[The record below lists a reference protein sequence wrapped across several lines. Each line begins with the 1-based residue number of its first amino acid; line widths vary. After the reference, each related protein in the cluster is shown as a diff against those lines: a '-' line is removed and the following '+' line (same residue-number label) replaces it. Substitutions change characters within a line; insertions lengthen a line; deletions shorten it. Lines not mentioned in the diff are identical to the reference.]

1 MMDWTTYFSSVIDLT
16 TLLLGVLGILITFI
30 LRDTESQWRKF
41 CIVFFSAMILKTA
54 AALICQ
60 LAALY
65 WNNLPLQTAC
75 DFLGVLFSSTIIPLL
90 TLYILRCCSQEPR
103 KSSLWKLILILWG
116 LSIAAAVG
124 DLLTRTLFAVPTPDG
139 TEQKRWSILFY
150 LLFTAI
156 SLIVCFVAVIRR
168 RKQLSILQFIL
179 ILVYLLAPVSVM
191 LLAMELM
198 LFVDQ
203 GKRYVRQ
210 KEEIANQKVK
220 LAVLQMRP
228 HFIYNTMTS
237 IYYLIEQDAA
247 KAQKVT
253 LNFTNYLRKN
263 FTTIANERS
272 IPFTEELEH
281 TKAYLSVEQVRFE
294 GKLFVEFDTDYTDFR
309 LPPLTLQ
316 PIVENAVK
324 HGVDPDLDPLTIYIQ
339 TREVK
344 NGVEI
349 TVADTG
355 PGFGRAAYCFR
366 EYPRKAR
373 NDVQGNADD
382 LRTRRRRHRSQNIYL
397 NNEAAIKAKPL
408 YYNKI
413 LTKITA

>member
-1 MMDWTTYFSSVIDLT
+1 MMDWTTYFSAVIDLS

-54 AALICQ
+54 AALIGQ

-65 WNNLPLQTAC
+65 WKNIPLQTAC

-90 TLYILRCCSQEPR
+90 TLYILRCCSQER
-103 KSSLWKLILILWG
+103 QSFLWKLILILWG
-116 LSIAAAVG
+116 LSAAAAVG
-124 DLLTRTLFAVPTPDG
+124 DLLTRTLFAVPTQDG
-139 TEQKRWSILFY
+139 TEQKRWLILVY
-150 LLFTAI
+150 LFFTAI

-168 RKQLSILQFIL
+168 RKQLSKLQFIL

-203 GKRYVRQ
+203 GKRYVKQ
-210 KEEIANQKVK
+210 KEEIANQKVR

-263 FTTIANERS
+263 FTTIAKERT

-294 GKLFVEFDTDYTDFR
+294 GKLFMEFDTDYTDFR

-355 PGFGRAAYCFR
+355 PGFGAKDND
-366 EYPRKAR
+366 EAR
-373 NDVQGNADD
+373 
-382 LRTRRRRHRSQNIYL
+382 RTTTNRISL
-397 NNEAAIKAKPL
+397 
-408 YYNKI
+408 
-413 LTKITA
+413 

>member
-1 MMDWTTYFSSVIDLT
+1 MDWTTYFDSVIDST
-16 TLLLGVLGILITFI
+16 TLLIAVLGILVVLI
-30 LRDTESQWRKF
+30 LRGLENRWRWF
-41 CIVFFSAMILKTA
+41 CVAFFSDMILKA
-54 AALICQ
+54 SASMISRFSAV
-60 LAALY
+60 Y
-65 WNNLPLQTAC
+65 WHNIPLQTTC
-75 DFLGVLFSSTIIPLL
+75 DFLATLFSSTIIPLL

-103 KSSLWKLILILWG
+103 RSFLWKLILILWG
-116 LSIAAAVG
+116 LSVAAAVG
-124 DLLTRTLFAVPTPDG
+124 DLLTRTLFAVEAQDG
-139 TEQKRWSILFY
+139 TEHKRWLILVY

-168 RKQLSILQFIL
+168 RKQLSKLHFIL

-198 LFVDQ
+198 LLVDQ
-203 GKRYVRQ
+203 GKRYLKQ
-210 KEEIANQKVK
+210 KEELANQRAS

-237 IYYLIEQDAA
+237 IYYLIEQNAP
-247 KAQKVT
+247 KAQQVT
-253 LNFTNYLRKN
+253 LDFTDYLRKN
-263 FTTIANERS
+263 FTAIAKEGT

-281 TKAYLSVEQVRFE
+281 TRAYLAVEQVRFE
-294 GKLFVEFDTDYTDFR
+294 GKLFVEFDTPYTSFR

-324 HGVDPDLDPLTIYIQ
+324 HGVDPDLDPLTIHIQ

-355 PGFGRAAYCFR
+355 PGFGAKDNDEPHIALGNIR
-366 EYPRKAR
+366 ERLEMMCNGTLTISERDGGGTVVTVFIPQAR
-373 NDVQGNADD
+373 
-382 LRTRRRRHRSQNIYL
+382 R
-397 NNEAAIKAKPL
+397 
-408 YYNKI
+408 
-413 LTKITA
+413 

>member
-1 MMDWTTYFSSVIDLT
+1 MMDWTTYFSAVIDLT

-30 LRDTESQWRKF
+30 LRDIESQWRKF

-54 AALICQ
+54 AALIGQ

-65 WNNLPLQTAC
+65 WKNIPLQTAC

-103 KSSLWKLILILWG
+103 KSFLWKLILSLWG
-116 LSIAAAVG
+116 LSAAAAVG

-139 TEQKRWSILFY
+139 TEQKRWLILVY

-168 RKQLSILQFIL
+168 RKQLSKLQFIL
-179 ILVYLLAPVSVM
+179 ILVYLIAPVSVM

-203 GKRYVRQ
+203 GKRYVKQ

-263 FTTIANERS
+263 FTTIAKEIT

-324 HGVDPDLDPLTIYIQ
+324 HGVDPDLDPLTIHIQ

-355 PGFGRAAYCFR
+355 PGFSAKDNDEPHIALANIR
-366 EYPRKAR
+366 ERLEMMCKGTLTVSEREGDGTVVKIYIS
-373 NDVQGNADD
+373 
-382 LRTRRRRHRSQNIYL
+382 RH
-397 NNEAAIKAKPL
+397 
-408 YYNKI
+408 
-413 LTKITA
+413 

>member
-1 MMDWTTYFSSVIDLT
+1 MMDWTTYFSAVIDLT

-54 AALICQ
+54 AALIGQ

-65 WNNLPLQTAC
+65 WKNIPLQTAC

-103 KSSLWKLILILWG
+103 KSFLWKLILSLWG
-116 LSIAAAVG
+116 LSAAAAVG
-124 DLLTRTLFAVPTPDG
+124 DLLQRTLLPG
-139 TEQKRWSILFY
+139 GIEQKRWLILVY

-156 SLIVCFVAVIRR
+156 SLIVSLIAVIRR
-168 RKQLSILQFIL
+168 RKQLSKLQFIL
-179 ILVYLLAPVSVM
+179 ILVYLLAPVSIM

-198 LFVDQ
+198 LFIDQ
-203 GKRYVRQ
+203 GKRYLKQ
-210 KEEIANQKVK
+210 KEELANQKAS

-237 IYYLIEQDAA
+237 IYYLIEQDAP
-247 KAQKVT
+247 KAQQVT
-253 LNFTNYLRKN
+253 LDFTDYLRKN
-263 FTTIANERS
+263 FTAIAKEGT
-272 IPFTEELEH
+272 IPFAEELEH
-281 TKAYLSVEQVRFE
+281 TRAYLAVEQVRFE
-294 GKLFVEFDTDYTDFR
+294 GKLFVEFDAPYTSFR

-324 HGVDPDLDPLTIYIQ
+324 HGVDPDLDPLTIRIQ

-355 PGFGRAAYCFR
+355 PGFGVKDNDEPHIALANIR
-366 EYPRKAR
+366 ERLEMMCKGTLTVSER
-373 NDVQGNADD
+373 EGGGTVVSIFV
-382 LRTRRRRHRSQNIYL
+382 SQ
-397 NNEAAIKAKPL
+397 KHD
-408 YYNKI
+408 
-413 LTKITA
+413 